1 MYKVIVFEKS
11 SRIGGKCYDI
21 QYRGTPQALGADFL
35 EANYFNA
42 DSLIPFL
49 EEYGLAD
56 IVQVTPTDIW
66 KTNSAQ
72 DPGSKLA
79 RFQFLLLATSKLTNS
94 TSPEV
99 NSEFLLK
106 AIVQYITLH
115 KEMFGLYEGD
125 LMQRPTPQVMHRTR
139 GTLLD
144 FLQREDLLA
153 LVPIFQTTQTLPG
166 YGHLDEIGALYG
178 LIWHNP
184 RFILSMVLTAL
195 KNAKKPFAS
204 FSFKNGYEHIWRTI
218 AKREN
223 LTIVFQTD
231 ITNIKHCDNSI
242 CLKTW
247 QNLEPKTEV
256 CDFLIW
262 TPEVTQY
269 LRTAEKTTKDE
280 DRLLKTLQP
289 EVYYAH
295 LIDVEGG
302 IRHSPTTAFLANV
315 LTKEEEFAV
324 TWTADTAGLLDQE
337 ITKPEGIAK
346 YNNKKGLRTLYAVH
360 APSKHFTQE
369 AILKEKMRKFLKT
382 GFNVTSVEF
391 LHTVAWSYFPRYM
404 I

>member
-21 QYRGTPQALGADFL
+21 QYRGTPQAQGADFL

-144 FLQREDLLA
+144 FLKREDLLA
-153 LVPIFQTTQTLPG
+153 LVSIFQTTQTLPG

-184 RFILSMVLTAL
+184 RFVLSLVLTAL
-195 KNAKKPFAS
+195 KNAKKPFGQ
-204 FSFKNGYEHIWRTI
+204 FSFKNGYEQIWRAI
-218 AKREN
+218 AKKEN
-223 LTIVFQTD
+223 LTIAFQTD
-231 ITNIKHCDNSI
+231 ITNINQCYNSI

-269 LRTAEKTTKDE
+269 LRTAEKTTKEE
-280 DRLLKTLQP
+280 D
-289 EVYYAH
+289 
-295 LIDVEGG
+295 
-302 IRHSPTTAFLANV
+302 LA
-315 LTKEEEFAV
+315 A
-324 TWTADTAGLLDQE
+324 
-337 ITKPEGIAK
+337 
-346 YNNKKGLRTLYAVH
+346 
-360 APSKHFTQE
+360 
-369 AILKEKMRKFLKT
+369 
-382 GFNVTSVEF
+382 
-391 LHTVAWSYFPRYM
+391 
-404 I
+404 